1 MQAVGLAVGLRSAGG
16 RSSLPLF
23 AAADAHGAA
32 AAEMPRG
39 TAGRSIARVIAASV
53 PRPRTAGAG
62 AAQRDE
68 FEKFKIERCGSGG
81 GGGGVG
87 RITPRARTTSR
98 ASRLRFPLCGAIV
111 V

>member
-1 MQAVGLAVGLRSAGG
+1 MQAVGLAIGLRSADG

-32 AAEMPRG
+32 AAEVPRG

-62 AAQRDE
+62 ADQRDE
-68 FEKFKIERCGSGG
+68 FEKFKIERCGS